1 MVDRD
6 VVLRKSE
13 AIEHR
18 TSRLR
23 AKLPLQAAALD
34 ADESLLND
42 VCFDLLQAI
51 QACIDLAIHACTHE
65 SLGVPETPAAAFAL
79 LARHRI
85 IAAPLAERLA
95 AAAGLRNLIVH
106 RYGDLVA
113 SKLADAVNA
122 RLADLDDLAAAL
134 RAHANAPR
142 DAAGASAMGPRRS
155 PGNPQ
160 GR

>member
-13 AIEHR
+13 AIEHH

-34 ADESLLND
+34 ADESLRND

-51 QACIDLAIHACTHE
+51 QACIDLAVHACTHE

-79 LARHRI
+79 LEKHGI
-85 IAAPLAERLA
+85 IASVLSQRLA
-95 AAAGLRNLIVH
+95 KAAGLRNVIVH
-106 RYGDLVA
+106 RYADVMTAKLVEA
-113 SKLADAVNA
+113 IAGGLG
-122 RLADLDDLAAAL
+122 DLDDFAAAL
-134 RAHANAPR
+134 RARASRAEPK
-142 DAAGASAMGPRRS
+142 AAG
-155 PGNPQ
+155 
-160 GR
+160 